1 MLKEDAATIGL
12 ENREHQFA
20 VRAIDHDFN
29 TSAVDSMTIIIKTEA
44 PHLSIQ
50 SPIDGDI
57 ASGEFYIKG
66 KIKDDDFAAFQVF
79 LSDLALTETPMV
91 DDDAEADLQKPYQL
105 IFDAEGLP
113 RTGTLA
119 TLNTKP
125 LDDGDYQIWLT
136 AQDELGHAN
145 FEKVVFRVDNAL
157 PSVRI
162 LTPNANERVVKR
174 IQISATVGDIHLD
187 SYRLGFST
195 DSEGKS

>member
-1 MLKEDAATIGL
+1 
-12 ENREHQFA
+12 
-20 VRAIDHDFN
+20 
-29 TSAVDSMTIIIKTEA
+29 
-44 PHLSIQ
+44 
-50 SPIDGDI
+50 
-57 ASGEFYIKG
+57 
-66 KIKDDDFAAFQVF
+66 
-79 LSDLALTETPMV
+79 MV
-91 DDDAEADLQKPYQL
+91 ADDAEANLQKPYQL

-119 TLNTKP
+119 KLDTRS
-125 LDDGDYQIWLT
+125 LDDGDHQIWLT
-136 AQDELGHAN
+136 AQDELSHAN